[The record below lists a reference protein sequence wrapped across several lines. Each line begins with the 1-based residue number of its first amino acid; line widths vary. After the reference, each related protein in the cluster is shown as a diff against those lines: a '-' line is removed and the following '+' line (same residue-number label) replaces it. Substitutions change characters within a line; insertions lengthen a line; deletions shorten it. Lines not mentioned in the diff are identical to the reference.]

1 MKVEEVKVEEVN
13 VEEVK
18 DSEEEVKRCERCE
31 GCGQITS
38 DDGGTPWIHWSNLP
52 LSSAGAVLLGVVKPL
67 VCPECNGSGRALQ

>member
-1 MKVEEVKVEEVN
+1 MMVEEVKDGEEVKVEEEVN
-13 VEEVK
+13 
-18 DSEEEVKRCERCE
+18 RCERCE